1 MSRRPRFSDGKLYND
16 VSIRQECYKRTKCF
30 HLGLSAHT
38 RWGIRCRRLWWC
50 RMAEKI
56 GFGFGLV
63 QLCLVTT
70 MNIISET
77 QIMADRLFQ

>member
-1 MSRRPRFSDGKLYND
+1 
-16 VSIRQECYKRTKCF
+16 
-30 HLGLSAHT
+30 
-38 RWGIRCRRLWWC
+38 
-50 RMAEKI
+50 MAEKI